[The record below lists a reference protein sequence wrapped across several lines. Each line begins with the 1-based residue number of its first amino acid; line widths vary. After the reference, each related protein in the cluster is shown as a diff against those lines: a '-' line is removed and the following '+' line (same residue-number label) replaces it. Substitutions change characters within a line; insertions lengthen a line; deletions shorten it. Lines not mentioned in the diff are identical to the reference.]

1 MRPPRT
7 LADWRAAI
15 ERTGAT
21 IRPEGKGFRFA
32 PCPACGGGSRDS
44 AWVRPGR
51 AGVLAGC
58 NGGCKLPAL
67 AGALFPTPGRRA
79 PAPPPG
85 GYARLDGARARNG
98 APESPTI
105 DASDPPRGRGRADFP
120 ALAEGLAEGLTLEAG
135 ARRWISAR
143 GLDPER
149 LAGCGWRSVE
159 GPEARDT
166 LRGALRESGAK
177 WPGRIGARWLVIPL
191 WDMDGRP
198 VSVRARSLDG
208 GPVLTLPG
216 DRGRL
221 YGLDAAGAPPG
232 AVLHVVEGETDREA
246 LAMAGALAVIG
257 LPGAGSLHEQAV
269 ALARRVEA
277 RGVGVWLDGDRA
289 GRKAAAALAAKLAG
303 VGVDSRR
310 WRFPEGMDANSAWRA
325 DPEGL
330 RAAIQSMEGTKWR
343 QQQAA

>member
-21 IRPEGKGFRFA
+21 IRPEGAGFRFA

-67 AGALFPTPGRRA
+67 ARALFPSTPGRRA
-79 PAPPPG
+79 PAPPRG

-159 GPEARDT
+159 SPEARAT
-166 LRGALRESGAK
+166 LRRALEESGAHL
-177 WPGRIGARWLVIPL
+177 PRAARPPL
-191 WDMDGRP
+191 LILPTFDGDGRP
-198 VSVRARSLDG
+198 ESVRVRSLDG
-208 GPVLTLPG
+208 GPALSLPG

-221 YGLDAAGAPPG
+221 IGAPWDI
-232 AVLHVVEGETDREA
+232 ARTLHICEGETDAAA
-246 LAMAGALAVIG
+246 LAAAGAEAVAG
-257 LPGAGSLHEQAV
+257 LPGCTALHGEAV

-277 RGVGVWLDGDRA
+277 RGVALWMDGDES
-289 GRKAAAALAAKLAG
+289 GRKAAARLGAKLAAA
-303 VGVDSRR
+303 GVDSRR
-310 WRFPEGMDANSAWRA
+310 WRFPEGMDANSAQQA

-330 RAAIQSMEGTKWR
+330 RAAVRAMEATEWR

>member
-21 IRPEGKGFRFA
+21 IRPEGAGFRFA

-67 AGALFPTPGRRA
+67 AAALFPSNGSPRA
-79 PAPPPG
+79 PAPPP
-85 GYARLDGARARNG
+85 APFHTLDR
-98 APESPTI
+98 
-105 DASDPPRGRGRADFP
+105 ASDPPRDGADF
-120 ALAEGLAEGLTLEAG
+120 ATLAEGLAEGLTLGPG
-135 ARRWISAR
+135 ARRWIDAR
-143 GLDPER
+143 GLDPDR
-149 LAGCGWRSVE
+149 LDGAGWRSVE

-166 LRGALRESGAK
+166 LRGALRESGAG

-232 AVLHVVEGETDREA
+232 AVLHVAEGEFDREA
-246 LAMAGALAVIG
+246 LALAGALAVIG

-277 RGVGVWLDGDRA
+277 RGVGLWLDGDRP
-289 GRKAAAALAAKLAG
+289 GRLAAAALAAKLAG